1 MLIYNPAFD
10 IQHAIFRVLRLLTA
24 SPKEDFE
31 VDKIR
36 VLDFFLLF
44 PEQLEALR
52 FPSAIKKQR
61 SLFVAGYNP
70 YRSLE
75 NPRRIFFELEP
86 FQIAAI
92 HCLAA
97 CGLADNEKLK
107 AGFVTRTD
115 KPIPSVLAT
124 AIEQRNTESKVL
136 VDLLSV
142 EFAKLSF
149 FGEGGLKERSNLLDV
164 RYDPT

>member
-24 SPKEDFE
+24 APKENFE
-31 VDKIR
+31 VDRIR

-52 FPSAIKKQR
+52 FPSAIRKQR

-75 NPRRIFFELEP
+75 NPRRIFFEIEP
-86 FQIAAI
+86 FQISAL

-97 CGLADNEKLK
+97 YDLIDNERFK
-107 AGFVTRTD
+107 AGFVARTQ
-115 KPIPSVLAT
+115 KPIPTTLAE
-124 AIEQRNTESKVL
+124 AIVKRNGESKIL

-142 EFAKLSF
+142 EFAKLPF
-149 FGEGGLKERSNLLDV
+149 FGEGGLKERSNLV
-164 RYDPT
+164 EIRYDPT

>member
-24 SPKEDFE
+24 APKEDFE
-31 VDKIR
+31 VDRVR
-36 VLDFFLLF
+36 VLDFFMLF

-52 FPSAIKKQR
+52 FPSAIRKQR
-61 SLFVAGYNP
+61 ALFVAGYNP

-75 NPRRIFFELEP
+75 NPRRVFFELEP
-86 FQIAAI
+86 FQISAL
-92 HCLAA
+92 HCLVAYELVD
-97 CGLADNEKLK
+97 GEKFK
-107 AGFVTRTD
+107 AGFVTRTQKDIPPALVAAID
-115 KPIPSVLAT
+115 K
-124 AIEQRNTESKVL
+124 RNSESKVL

-142 EFAKLSF
+142 EFAKLPF
-149 FGEGGLKERSNLLDV
+149 FGEGGLKQRSNLAEI

>member
-31 VDKIR
+31 VDRIR

-52 FPSAIKKQR
+52 FPGAIRNQR

-86 FQIAAI
+86 FQISAL

-97 CGLADNEKLK
+97 YDLVDNEKFK
-107 AGFVTRTD
+107 AGFVTRTQKPAPPTLAEAID
-115 KPIPSVLAT
+115 K
-124 AIEQRNTESKVL
+124 RNAESKIL

-142 EFAKLSF
+142 EFAKLPF
-149 FGEGGLKERSNLLDV
+149 FGEGGLKERSNLVEV

>member
-10 IQHAIFRVLRLLTA
+10 IQHAIFRVLRLLT
-24 SPKEDFE
+24 SLPKEDFE
-31 VDKIR
+31 VDRIR

-52 FPSAIKKQR
+52 FPNAIRRQR
-61 SLFVAGYNP
+61 SLFVVGYNP

-86 FQIAAI
+86 FQISAL

-97 CGLADNEKLK
+97 YELIDKEKFK
-107 AGFVTRTD
+107 AGFVTRT
-115 KPIPSVLAT
+115 KTPIPPVLVG
-124 AIEQRNTESKVL
+124 AIDKRNAESKIL

-142 EFAKLSF
+142 EFAKLPF
-149 FGEGGLKERSNLLDV
+149 FGEGGLKDRANLAEN

>member
-24 SPKEDFE
+24 SPKENFE
-31 VDKIR
+31 VDRIR

-52 FPSAIKKQR
+52 FPSAIKNQR
-61 SLFVAGYNP
+61 SLFVVGYNP

-86 FQIAAI
+86 FQISAL

-97 CGLADNEKLK
+97 YGLVDAEKFM
-107 AGFVTRTD
+107 AGFVMRTQ
-115 KPIPSVLAT
+115 KPVPPSLAE
-124 AIEQRNTESKVL
+124 AIEKRNGESKVL

-142 EFAKLSF
+142 EFAKLPF
-149 FGEGGLKERSNLLDV
+149 FGEGGLKERSNLV
-164 RYDPT
+164 EIRYDPT

>member
-10 IQHAIFRVLRLLTA
+10 IQHAIFRVLRLIVA
-24 SPKEDFE
+24 APKDSFE

-52 FPSAIKKQR
+52 FPAAVRKQR
-61 SLFVAGYNP
+61 PLFVADYNP

-86 FQIAAI
+86 FQISAL

-97 CGLADNEKLK
+97 YDLIDGEKFK
-107 AGFVTRTD
+107 AGFVARTA
-115 KPIPSVLAT
+115 KVIPAPLIA
-124 AIEQRNTESKVL
+124 AIEKRNAETKDL
-136 VDLLSV
+136 VNLLSI
-142 EFAKLSF
+142 EFTKLPF
-149 FGEGGLKERSNLLDV
+149 FGEGGLKERSNLAEI